1 MVIFVAE
8 LQAIYQGIED
18 PDWSAVLSALYN
30 DLAIRFL
37 GGRAG
42 DAVQVV
48 LPGSRKLRVVNA
60 ACRLIAMM
68 DEAAGTLA
76 QAHWQCQEGKGAS
89 HEQKCTLCNHLPDRD
104 GLRRHRS
111 HALGHGRNQQR
122 TSGAPGLRHAA
133 KCIYATQCEPHSCGT
148 LA

>member
-18 PDWSAVLSALYN
+18 PDWSTVLSALYN

-37 GGRAG
+37 RGRAG

-76 QAHWQCQEGKGAS
+76 QAHWQMPGGQ
-89 HEQKCTLCNHLPDRD
+89 
-104 GLRRHRS
+104 RS
-111 HALGHGRNQQR
+111 IA
-122 TSGAPGLRHAA
+122 
-133 KCIYATQCEPHSCGT
+133 
-148 LA
+148 